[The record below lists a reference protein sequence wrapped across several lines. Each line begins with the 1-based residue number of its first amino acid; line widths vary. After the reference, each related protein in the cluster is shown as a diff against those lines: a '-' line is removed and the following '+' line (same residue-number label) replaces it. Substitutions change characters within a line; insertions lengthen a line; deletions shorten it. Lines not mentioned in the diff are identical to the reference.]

1 MGCDCDNTTFSP
13 WKIGSDDDKKRV
25 VHIFRNINL
34 ESLRV
39 HLSARKVD
47 GGRCNFF
54 AAMFSPVVVLDLYCI
69 LYYSLHVKSD
79 TSYNVLDDVMQ
90 ATRSECANVTSG
102 NLPGPLPWV
111 NTVIFIIIATVTII
125 IIIIIII
132 TRPKPAYGRQGLA
145 GLWGQ
150 DTDEVSTFLVFLT
163 SHFAPAAL
171 SSD

>member
-69 LYYSLHVKSD
+69 LYYSSHVKSD
-79 TSYNVLDDVMQ
+79 TSYNVLDDVTQ

-102 NLPGPLPWV
+102 NLPAPLPWV
-111 NTVIFIIIATVTII
+111 NTVIIIIIATVTII

-132 TRPKPAYGRQGLA
+132 SISVVVTVIVVVFVITVTSFENLIIIIMSRPATVL
-145 GLWGQ
+145 
-150 DTDEVSTFLVFLT
+150 
-163 SHFAPAAL
+163 
-171 SSD
+171 

>member
-69 LYYSLHVKSD
+69 LYYSSHVKSD
-79 TSYNVLDDVMQ
+79 TSYNVLDDVTQ

-125 IIIIIII
+125 IIIIIISIMISISVVVTAIVVVFVI
-132 TRPKPAYGRQGLA
+132 TVTSFENLIIIIMSRPATVL
-145 GLWGQ
+145 
-150 DTDEVSTFLVFLT
+150 
-163 SHFAPAAL
+163 
-171 SSD
+171 